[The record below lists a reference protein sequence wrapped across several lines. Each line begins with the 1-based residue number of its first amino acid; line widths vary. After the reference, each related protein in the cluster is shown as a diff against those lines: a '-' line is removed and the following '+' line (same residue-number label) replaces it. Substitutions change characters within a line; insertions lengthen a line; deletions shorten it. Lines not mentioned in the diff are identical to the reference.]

1 MKDLTLGL
9 VWEKIQIAV
18 IAIVFSSVLFYS
30 FFTYLNSL
38 RYVDESSI
46 KHEKK
51 VDIDKDIMAYNELL
65 GECLDKYNFDLD
77 IDCDKKIREKIE
89 KEQEPKEGTR
99 FINSIYFL
107 LVMALAVQTFLFFKT
122 FSKDREL
129 TQIHFHFSD
138 WAINAPPIL
147 GVLGTIISFSLM
159 VSNSKDGDIQ
169 DVFNL
174 YFFDAAITTI
184 LGGFVYVL
192 NMLLKS
198 RIFLFI
204 KDED

>member
-1 MKDLTLGL
+1 MKDLELGL
-9 VWEKIQIAV
+9 IWEKIQIAV

-30 FFTYLNSL
+30 FFSYLNSL
-38 RYVDESSI
+38 RDIDETDI
-46 KHEKK
+46 KQEKK
-51 VDIDKDIMAYNELL
+51 IDIDKDIMVYNELF
-65 GECLDKYNFDLD
+65 GECLNKHNFNIDF
-77 IDCDKKIREKIE
+77 DCDKEIRKEIQKEKD
-89 KEQEPKEGTR
+89 KEDRTG

-107 LVMALAVQTFLFFKT
+107 LVMALAVQMFLFFKT

-129 TQIHFHFSD
+129 TQIHFHLSD

-159 VSNSKDGDIQ
+159 VSNSKDGNIQ

-204 KDED
+204 K